1 MATTGYLVNKVFAF
15 WGFLRFIATRRK
27 TDGNGLCG
35 ERAGKECNY
44 RHFPKM
50 AGRKIFERTGKAGV
64 DKGRRWPIAIFT

>member
-1 MATTGYLVNKVFAF
+1 MVNKVFTLG
-15 WGFLRFIATRRK
+15 GFLGFIATRRK

-44 RHFPKM
+44 RHFRRK

-64 DKGRRWPIAIFT
+64 DKGRRGPIAIFT